1 MSRSNEPSAAS
12 ASGSGAQARAY
23 SLHPKDLR
31 DPGGERAQSNESS
44 GKARSPLSADDI
56 DEQIRAYFAQDLA

>member
-1 MSRSNEPSAAS
+1 MSRSNEFSAAS
-12 ASGSGAQARAY
+12 ASGSGIQSGAY

-31 DPGGERAQSNESS
+31 DLGSERAKSNKSS
-44 GKARSPLSADDI
+44 VKACAPLSADDI